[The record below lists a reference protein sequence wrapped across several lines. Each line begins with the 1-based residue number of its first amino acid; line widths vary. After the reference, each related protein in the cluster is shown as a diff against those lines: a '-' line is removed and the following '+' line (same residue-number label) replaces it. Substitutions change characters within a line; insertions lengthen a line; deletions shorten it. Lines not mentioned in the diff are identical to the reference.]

1 MNDIRRQADAW
12 RPYGTVKATDP
23 SKKFHADPI
32 NIFRIFP
39 GDGTIHHV
47 GLPTMGTDGLL
58 MMQARLNPFVY
69 GAGVGLEPFSAEAN
83 RTP

>member
-1 MNDIRRQADAW
+1 MNGVRKQADAW
-12 RPYGTVKATDP
+12 RPYGTVKATDR
-23 SKKFHADPI
+23 SAEFHKDFT

-58 MMQARLNPFVY
+58 MMQSRLNPLQ
-69 GAGVGLEPFSAEAN
+69 AGVGVGCDRFSTWVRVN
-83 RTP
+83 G